1 MSTELCIHDECQ
13 WCGTGRL
20 VVPDDDR
27 CRCCIEDGILPAVEP
42 LQVGHPA
49 VDHQLRVM
57 TEDARKQRIHD
68 HRERNNPFRQVLTA
82 AWNRSHV

>member
-1 MSTELCIHDECQ
+1 
-13 WCGTGRL
+13 
-20 VVPDDDR
+20 
-27 CRCCIEDGILPAVEP
+27 
-42 LQVGHPA
+42 
-49 VDHQLRVM
+49 VM